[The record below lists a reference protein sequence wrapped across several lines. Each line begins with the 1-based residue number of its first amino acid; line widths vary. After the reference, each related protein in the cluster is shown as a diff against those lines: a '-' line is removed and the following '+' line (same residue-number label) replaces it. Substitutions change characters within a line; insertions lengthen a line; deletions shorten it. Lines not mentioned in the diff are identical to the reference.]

1 MAEPVLNSLFASGKD
16 KEKTEEEIKKEK
28 EEKQEKNNPFK
39 MGPGKK
45 QPNSEMGRSLAEEWG
60 NQPNAEWGHKG
71 AFNLHI
77 ENFGGSVEKY
87 YYFFQDFFSKNPS
100 TKYGLKPVEFYKLK
114 DVFDAAV
121 SSSFHGQI
129 GTKVGAIQQQVSTY
143 LSQIGQLTKTLL
155 PLVRELR
162 MMDERLQM
170 YTDSFSSK
178 PGMDK
183 ARQAEVTLKSTWI
196 EVVEQGMQNPNSVYA
211 MANKVGFVTLPDLF
225 FGVNPHG
232 KTPSEQKKRLHK
244 YLEEISKEHALNT
257 RVKNALEK
265 KLVQYFNW
273 KEKTWS
279 EMKYTRKFRLKNME
293 QHYNVIR
300 LYSSW
305 LKPYLT
311 TLKALQMKTDTS
323 SPDVVMAFETSKL
336 ELELL
341 AVLKGKQGWY
351 SCIMVRME
359 VISRPEMIY
368 TQGGQRQPAH
378 GGKFHISIEPYLA
391 TREDIDW
398 YKNHADKE
406 ILKTVSGSE
415 IDFGVSIEN
424 VLSSLGADVEDYLYE
439 AKHGKKREEKK
450 QTDER
455 PELNLFGPFKGLAE
469 GFKILSSKDKNKGP
483 SDADIEKIKAD
494 EAKFAMLF
502 SWILYDVFKKLN
514 GMITPP

>member
-1 MAEPVLNSLFASGKD
+1 MAEPVLSSLFSSAKD
-16 KEKTEEEIKKEK
+16 KEKTEEEIKEEK
-28 EEKQEKNNPFK
+28 SKKQEKFNPFK
-39 MGPGKK
+39 MGPGKV
-45 QPNSEMGRSLAEEWG
+45 QPNQDMGRSLAEEWG
-60 NQPNAEWGHKG
+60 KQPNAEWGHKG

-87 YYFFQDFFSKNPS
+87 YYFFQDFFTKNPE
-100 TKYGLKPVEFYKLK
+100 TKYGLYPIEFHKLK

-162 MMDERLQM
+162 MMDERLDI
-170 YTDSFSSK
+170 YVDSFSSK
-178 PGMDK
+178 PGNDK
-183 ARQAEVTLKSTWI
+183 SRQSEITLKSTWI

-211 MANKVGFVTLPDLF
+211 MANQIGFVTLPDLF

-232 KTPSEQKKRLHK
+232 KNPSEQKKRLHK
-244 YLEEISKEHALNT
+244 YLEQMSKEHALNT

-265 KLVQYFNW
+265 KLVQYYNW
-273 KEKTWS
+273 KEKTWN
-279 EMKYTRKFRLKNME
+279 EMQYTRKFRLKNMQ

-311 TLKALQMKTDTS
+311 TLKALQMKSDIST
-323 SPDVVMAFETSKL
+323 PDVVMAFETSKL

-341 AVLKGKQGWY
+341 AVIKQNKNWF

-368 TQGGQRQPAH
+368 TQGGQRQPSH
-378 GGKFHISIEPYLA
+378 GGKFHISIEPYIA

-398 YKNHADKE
+398 YKKHADKE
-406 ILKTVSGSE
+406 LLKTVGGSE
-415 IDFGVSIEN
+415 IDFGESIEN
-424 VLSSLGADVEDYLYE
+424 VLDSLGEDVEGYLYE
-439 AKHGKKREEKK
+439 AQHGKKKEEKK
-450 QTDER
+450 ETDEK
-455 PELNLFGPFKGLAE
+455 PAVNLLGPFKDLGE
-469 GFKILSSKDKNKGP
+469 GFKIFLPQKKDNENKNYLSEKDKDGL
-483 SDADIEKIKAD
+483 
-494 EAKFAMLF
+494 AKHAMLF

>member
-1 MAEPVLNSLFASGKD
+1 MGEPIMNALFSSAKD

-28 EEKQEKNNPFK
+28 EEKQEKFNPFK
-39 MGPGKK
+39 MGPGKV
-45 QPNSEMGRSLAEEWG
+45 QPNYGMGRSLAEEWG
-60 NQPNAEWGHKG
+60 DQPNAEWGHKG
-71 AFNLHI
+71 AFNLHV
-77 ENFGGSVEKY
+77 ENFGGSIEKY
-87 YYFFQDFFSKNPS
+87 YYFFQDFFTKNPE
-100 TKYGLKPVEFYKLK
+100 TKFGLRPVELHKLK

-162 MMDERLQM
+162 MMDERMQ
-170 YTDSFSSK
+170 YYVDSFSEAS
-178 PGMDK
+178 GSEK
-183 ARQAEVTLKSTWI
+183 ARQSEVALKSTWI
-196 EVVEQGMQNPNSVYA
+196 EVVEQGMQNPNSIYA
-211 MANKVGFVTLPDLF
+211 MANKIGFVTLPDLF

-232 KTPSEQKKRLHK
+232 TDPSKQKKRLHK
-244 YLEEISKEHALNT
+244 YLGQMAKEHTLNT
-257 RVKNALEK
+257 RVQNALEK
-265 KLVQYFNW
+265 KLVQYYQW
-273 KEKTWS
+273 KEKTWF
-279 EMKYTRKFRLKNME
+279 EMQHTKKFRLKNMQ

-300 LYSSW
+300 LYTSW

-311 TLKALQMKTDTS
+311 TLKALQMKTDIH
-323 SPDVVMAFETSKL
+323 SPDMVMAFETSKL

-341 AVLKGKQGWY
+341 AVLRGKYDWY

-359 VISRPEMIY
+359 VVSRPEMIY

-391 TREDIDW
+391 HRDDIDW
-398 YKNHADKE
+398 YKKHVDKAA
-406 ILKTVSGSE
+406 LKTVSGTD
-415 IDFGVSIEN
+415 IDFSESIEN
-424 VLSSLGADVEDYLYE
+424 VLGSLGSDVEDYLYE
-439 AKHGKKREEKK
+439 AEHGKKKEEKK

-455 PELNLFGPFKGLAE
+455 PELNLFGPFKSLADNL
-469 GFKILSSKDKNKGP
+469 KILSNKNNDDGP
-483 SDADIEKIKAD
+483 SDLKLEAEKKD
-494 EAKFAMLF
+494 LAKFAMLF